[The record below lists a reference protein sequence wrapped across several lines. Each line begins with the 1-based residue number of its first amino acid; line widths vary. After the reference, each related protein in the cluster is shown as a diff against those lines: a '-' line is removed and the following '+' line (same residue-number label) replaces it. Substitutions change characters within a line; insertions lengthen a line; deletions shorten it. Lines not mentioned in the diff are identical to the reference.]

1 MFQMLST
8 AAAAAW
14 CAVAGDAIVETIQAP
29 GTAIRAF
36 GRSIALTGART
47 ELIVLTLLGLSVGV
61 ILAMAGTFLIGV
73 VRTGSLRRELARRDE
88 ERRMAEAKIAAKN
101 DLLAW
106 RVDELQQQADTLLA
120 KRDEL
125 MDELSEV
132 SATTQELRTKAK
144 RSRETLQ
151 RLSKELVVMPD
162 LEQQQNE
169 AG

>member
-1 MFQMLST
+1 MIPMLST
-8 AAAAAW
+8 ALAAFW

-36 GRSIALTGART
+36 GRSIAITGART
-47 ELIVLTLLGLSVGV
+47 ELIVLTALGVSVGV
-61 ILAMAGTFLIGV
+61 ILAMAGAFVLGV
-73 VRTGSLRRELARRDE
+73 IRSGSLRRELARRDE
-88 ERRMAEAKIAAKN
+88 ERRMAEAKLAAKN

-106 RVDELQQQADTLLA
+106 RVDELQQQADALLA
-120 KRDEL
+120 KRNDL

-132 SATTQELRTKAK
+132 SATTQELRTKAR

-162 LEQQQNE
+162 LDHRRNE